1 MVYFVYILHSASA
14 DRYYIGY
21 ISNLE
26 ERLKKHRSKNRGF
39 TSIASDW
46 KIVYTEEFLTKQ
58 EAMHRE
64 KKIKSWKSKI
74 MIQRLIS
81 QKR

>member
-1 MVYFVYILHSASA
+1 MVYFVYILHSESA

-21 ISNLE
+21 TSNLE

-46 KIVYTEEFLTKQ
+46 KIVYTEEFLTK
-58 EAMHRE
+58 EAAMHRE

-74 MIQRLIS
+74 MIERLIS